1 MAKAAQEFRH
11 LVSPRVDVGND
22 RPIAFLATSFME
34 ISAALYE
41 QCQGVLDRPI
51 KGCLKEW
58 PNNEKKT
65 ETGNRIQL
73 PRGGLWNTA
82 FG

>member
-1 MAKAAQEFRH
+1 MAKAAQEFRD
-11 LVSPRVDVGND
+11 LVSPSVDVRND
-22 RPIAFLATSFME
+22 RPIAFLSTSFME

-41 QCQGVLDRPI
+41 QCQGVLGRPI